1 MKLDVDGPVL
11 GAGDKAEEA
20 GDHVGE
26 DEYEEEDV
34 GPGVAHGG
42 IIASVAWDGFGAKK
56 LG

>member
-1 MKLDVDGPVL
+1 MELDVDGTVL

-26 DEYEEEDV
+26 DEDEEEDV